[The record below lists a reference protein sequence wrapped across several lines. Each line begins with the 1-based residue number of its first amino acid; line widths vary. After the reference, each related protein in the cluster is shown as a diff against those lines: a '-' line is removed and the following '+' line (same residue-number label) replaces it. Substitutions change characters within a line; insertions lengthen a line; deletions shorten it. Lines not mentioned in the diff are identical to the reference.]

1 MRKFLFTLVVLC
13 IMGLQSV
20 VAQSYEVV
28 YSMKMDAG
36 AIVNM
41 LSSETGMPSDMM
53 TFLKN
58 DIKKAKLMVSLHVSR
73 DKSLMMF
80 LKDRSKF
87 EINMMGMKMDGAA
100 MFDNMG
106 INSYADYAGRVSY
119 TISHLNG
126 KTYMVKDDEMSAL
139 NFTKT
144 NDKKTILGHECHKM
158 VDKDNGS
165 VVWYAADIP
174 FQTKMYPG
182 VPGLVLEMSE
192 DTGGFTF
199 TAASYKASGKPV
211 ALPKNAK
218 KVTQAQVDKMI
229 ESMH

>member
-1 MRKFLFTLVVLC
+1 MRKSLFALAVLL

-20 VAQSYEVV
+20 SAQGYEVV
-28 YSMKMDAG
+28 YSMKMNAG

-58 DIKKAKLMVSLHVSR
+58 DIKKARLMVSLHVSEDR
-73 DKSLMMF
+73 SLMTF

-106 INSYADYAGRVSY
+106 INSYADYAGHVSY

-126 KTYMVKDDEMSAL
+126 RTYMVKDEEMPVL
-139 NFTKT
+139 KFTKT
-144 NDKKTILGHECHKM
+144 GDKKTILGHECHKM
-158 VDKDNGS
+158 ADRENGT

-174 FQTKMYPG
+174 FHTKMYPG

-199 TAASYKASGKPV
+199 TAESFKASGRPV
-211 ALPKNAK
+211 TLPKNAK